1 MKLAQL
7 DYDREKVDGGVWFN
21 DPVYPEVE
29 FLVFLTSSPRFR
41 AVMASK
47 HKALKDARTPEERE
61 AVVKEIFAEG
71 VLGGWRGIEDVS
83 EEYNTEDA
91 LRIVNNQR
99 VRGLLDDWANTDSF
113 YLQQEDQSLG
123 ED

>member
-7 DYDREKVDGGVWFN
+7 DYDREKVDGGVWFK

-41 AVMASK
+41 ATMVTK
-47 HKALKDARTPEERE
+47 HRPLKEARTPEERV
-61 AVVKEIFAEG
+61 AVVREIFAEG

-83 EEYNTEDA
+83 EDYNLEDA
-91 LRIVNNQR
+91 LRIVSNER

-113 YLQQEDQSLG
+113 YLQQEEQDLG
-123 ED
+123 EE